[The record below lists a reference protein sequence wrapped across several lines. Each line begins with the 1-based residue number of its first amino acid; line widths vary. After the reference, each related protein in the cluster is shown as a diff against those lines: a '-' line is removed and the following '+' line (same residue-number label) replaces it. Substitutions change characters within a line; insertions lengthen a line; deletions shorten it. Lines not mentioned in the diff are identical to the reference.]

1 MSSWQTIYRSSLQHQ
16 VEIVKDL
23 LATSDIAAVIF
34 DKKNHSYSIGEYEV
48 RVISEHVLRAIK
60 LVQDETDF
68 A

>member
-1 MSSWQTIYRSSLQHQ
+1 MSSWQTIYKSSLQHQ

-23 LATSDIAAVIF
+23 LFTSDIAAVIL
-34 DKKNHSYSIGEYEV
+34 DKKNHSHNMGGYEV
-48 RVISEHVLRAIK
+48 RVSSEHVLRAIK